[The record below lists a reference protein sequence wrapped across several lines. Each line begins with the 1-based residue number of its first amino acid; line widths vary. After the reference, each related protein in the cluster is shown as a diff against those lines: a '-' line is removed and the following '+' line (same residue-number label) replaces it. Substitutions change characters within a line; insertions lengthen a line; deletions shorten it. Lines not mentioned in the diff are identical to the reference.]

1 MMTSVCCPQCRA
13 DVGSVPSGVVGEVA
27 ARVLIGVHTGARH
40 HMKRVVCAACHVQY
54 ASLTDG
60 PDMMAD
66 SERLALAHA
75 PVCAASRDEHTAGL
89 AWVEAMTAAMEH

>member
-1 MMTSVCCPQCRA
+1 
-13 DVGSVPSGVVGEVA
+13 
-27 ARVLIGVHTGARH
+27 
-40 HMKRVVCAACHVQY
+40 
-54 ASLTDG
+54 
-60 PDMMAD
+60 MMAD